1 MDHDQRLALLDLRAD
16 LADLGDADRR
26 VERAI
31 LEGGEET
38 DALGD
43 LAGVDGVHVATLRGR
58 QLADELR
65 LGELRRI
72 VDPVGLATLGAD
84 HRLELL
90 ESGTVLEVLLD
101 GLLGGKGRTGD
112 TGEAHDFHTQL
123 EDEVLQVF
131 GAFALQ
137 EADGFEDFE
146 ARANGV
152 AEGLVDVGHEGHA
165 LAIKR
170 AGDAGDDTS
179 ELLGLLEVADKG
191 TVAPLYVDHQAFAA
205 FGELLGEDAARDER
219 EGRNR
224 ARLLAELVE
233 DIIRRSDFAALLGDG
248 ATHAFELLAELV
260 HRGLALEA
268 RNRAELLDSRDAEF
282 FVLAVHARHDDTG
295 GGTEGAEHH
304 GSLIAHATGRDLGDL
319 GLGET
324 VEVDDVTGE
333 TELFGQERGFLR
345 GHLLEVDCHGQSGL
359 LGLRHFGVHDRVDDL
374 ADLVGGELASIPL
387 LLDERREGGLLLT
400 LVVQDFLCHK

>member
-1 MDHDQRLALLDLRAD
+1 MDHDQRLTLLDLRAD
-16 LADLGDADRR
+16 LADLGDADRG
-26 VERAI
+26 VERTV

-38 DALGD
+38 HALGD
-43 LAGVDGVHVATLRGR
+43 LAGVDGVHVAALRGG
-58 QLADELR
+58 QLADELG

-72 VDPVGLATLGAD
+72 VDPVGLAALGAD

-90 ESGTVLEVLLD
+90 EGGTVLEVLLD

-112 TGEAHDFHTQL
+112 AGEAHDLHAQL

-146 ARANGV
+146 ARADGV

-165 LAIKR
+165 LAVER
-170 AGDAGDDTS
+170 AGDAGDDAG
-179 ELLGLLEVADKG
+179 ELLGLLEVADEG

-219 EGRNR
+219 EGRDR
-224 ARLLAELVE
+224 ARLLAERVE
-233 DIIRRSDFAALLGDG
+233 DVVGRGDLAALLGDG
-248 ATHAFELLAELV
+248 ATHALELLAELV

-268 RNRAELLDSRDAEF
+268 RDRAELLDGREAELL
-282 FVLAVHARHDDTG
+282 VLAVHAGHDDAG
-295 GGTEGAEHH
+295 GGAERAEHH
-304 GSLIAHATGRDLGDL
+304 GSLVAHAAGRDLGDL

-324 VEVDDVTGE
+324 VEVDDVARE
-333 TELFGQERGFLR
+333 TEFFGQEGGLLR
-345 GHLLEVDCHGQSGL
+345 GHLLEIDRHREGGL
-359 LGLRHFGVHDRVDDL
+359 LRLRHLGVHDRVDDMT
-374 ADLVGGELASIPL
+374 DLVGGELAAIPL
-387 LLDERREGGLLLT
+387 LLDERGEGGLLLT